1 MIESTATHNE
11 CAFLGAS
18 DLELYRQS
26 WRPAGAARAR
36 IIVVHGY
43 AEHSGRYAWAGER
56 LADAGYAVH
65 AFDQRG
71 HGQSVG
77 ARVLVD
83 SFREHLDD
91 LKAFV
96 AEVETE
102 SDGSPLFV
110 FGHSMGGAIV
120 TLYIAVR
127 SNPFAGVILSGPA
140 IAAPRGLRLAGP
152 ILGVVGRLAGP
163 ILGVVGRIA
172 PGLGLV
178 RLSASSVSRSLEIVE
193 EYRSDPLVYRGKMPA
208 GTVAAYGRALA
219 RIHAGMER
227 IELPLLLLHG
237 TADELCSPRG
247 SKLLH
252 ERAGSL
258 DKTLKLYD
266 GFAHELLNEPEKE
279 QVLADILAW
288 LDARMQG

>member
-11 CAFLGAS
+11 SAFLGAS

-26 WRPAGAARAR
+26 WRPAGVARAQ

-65 AFDQRG
+65 AYDQRG

-120 TLYIAVR
+120 TLYVAVR

-152 ILGVVGRLAGP
+152 ILGVVGR
-163 ILGVVGRIA
+163 IA

-178 RLSASSVSRSLEIVE
+178 RLPASSVSRSLEIVE

-227 IELPLLLLHG
+227 IELPLLMLHG

-266 GFAHELLNEPEKE
+266 GLAHELLNEPEKE